1 MAVPEN
7 ETTNTTYNENED
19 SSSSCDE
26 NSGDEADFD
35 LNEAFDDVV
44 HIDTFYIQQAL
55 ESNNKEYRA
64 AEYQRGY
71 NIGVILWLDC
81 FACSNF

>member
-7 ETTNTTYNENED
+7 ETILGVTENQD
-19 SSSSCDE
+19 CSSSSDDVTD
-26 NSGDEADFD
+26 GVDFD
-35 LNEAFDDVV
+35 LNDAFDQVV

-55 ESNNKEYRA
+55 ESNNKEFRA

-71 NIGVILWLDC
+71 NIGVTSKKLSSLIII
-81 FACSNF
+81 